1 MNKIKMYIVATI
13 PYTGEYDIKSV
24 APCIETIEFRFGH
37 KTIPFGFDD
46 WECEIDKNLDSVII
60 GWQSGKSFLKSD
72 GISEVYR
79 DDILD
84 VGIDPDKI
92 TAEFL
97 SKPDAIVNI
106 HTDITAKNYGGDFID
121 IGHDLSI
128 EAITFVDENH
138 TAYSVSR
145 DKISQFNKKDY
156 VEPIELVYKYVPYNN
171 VVSIIDYSKTNDDGI
186 AISRYGGNF
195 TVEEGTYYPSVRQ
208 LVVSS
213 AETLEFGGHDIKY
226 YIIKNNEEIDYRTVA
241 RILVFVEN
249 LSTDSNVD
257 KSDQIITR
265 IVEYFPDG
273 VRIEMSFGTYKDRIL
288 NTFISPSDHI
298 SIVGADPK
306 SIKLVNLLCEEDK

>member
-24 APCIETIEFRFGH
+24 APCIDTIEFRFGY
-37 KTIPFGFDD
+37 KIIPFGFDD
-46 WECEIDKNLDSVII
+46 WECEIDKNLNSVVI

-97 SKPDAIVNI
+97 SKPDEIVRI
-106 HTDITAKNYGGDFID
+106 HID
-121 IGHDLSI
+121 IAAKSYYGNFINIGNQVSI

-138 TAYSVSR
+138 TPYNVSS
-145 DKISQFNKKDY
+145 DKISQFNRKDTKP
-156 VEPIELVYKYVPYNN
+156 VEIVYKYIPCNDVI
-171 VVSIIDYSKTNDDGI
+171 SIIDYSNTNDDGI
-186 AISRYGGNF
+186 TTSRYGGNF
-195 TVEEGTYYPSVRQ
+195 TIEEGIYYSSVKQ
-208 LVVSS
+208 LVVNST
-213 AETLEFGGHDIKY
+213 ETLEFGGHNTKY
-226 YIIKNNEEIDYRTVA
+226 YVIKNNGEIDYRTVS

-249 LSTDSNVD
+249 LSTNNTVD
-257 KSDQIITR
+257 KSAQIITK
-265 IVEYFPDG
+265 IVEYFPSG
-273 VRIEMSFGTYKDRIL
+273 VRIEMLFGRYKDRIL
-288 NTFISPSDHI
+288 NLFISPSDYI

-306 SIKLVNLLCEEDK
+306 SMKLVNLLYEEDK